1 MRLVAI
7 RSPPALIRDYLSQH
21 KPHIPWTVPQEFYD
35 RYPLDEVALA
45 PHPSRPSGAPAVALN
60 NILSGYW
67 SSAFTDF
74 GTLLANG
81 SITKMNPDDNTTL
94 DAYWSR
100 RARQAYWGAISF
112 TDTNVG
118 QVLAAAKAAGLYDD
132 SIVIFWGDHGVSV
145 ISKV

>member
-1 MRLVAI
+1 MR
-7 RSPPALIRDYLSQH
+7 PPSALTCDNLSQH

-45 PHPSRPSGAPAVALN
+45 PHPSRPSGTPAVALN

-74 GTLLANG
+74 GALRANG

-94 DAYWSR
+94 DAYWNR

-112 TDTNVG
+112 TDVNVG
-118 QVLAAAKAAGLYDD
+118 QVLGAAKTAGLYDD
-132 SIVIFWGDHGVSV
+132 AIVIFWGDHGVSQLK
-145 ISKV
+145 IA